1 MTKTLR
7 KPIEGTP
14 VTATNPASNDDL
26 DPRHVREKAGLT
38 AADMAELMGMGEYG
52 YTAWERGIRRPGGPA
67 FQLLK
72 VLAAAPEHVLLLLN
86 EARAPK

>member
-14 VTATNPASNDDL
+14 IKTSSKNEL
-26 DPRHVREKAGLT
+26 DPKSVREKAGL
-38 AADMAELMGMGEYG
+38 APAEMAKLMGMGEYG
-52 YTAWERGIRRPGGPA
+52 YTAWECGIRKPGGPA

-72 VLAAAPEHVLLLLN
+72 VIADAPAHVVSLLQ
-86 EARAPK
+86 EVDGAK